1 MSAEVFDPRK
11 APAKFRR
18 LRCLNSVLITQS
30 SALLPNNPVCSRQLA
45 GWNRKADLLRW
56 LEIDHQLEFG
66 RLLDRQV
73 GGLRSFEDFI
83 DVNGCA
89 TIPDAAIGSV

>member
-30 SALLPNNPVCSRQLA
+30 SALLPNNPIRPRQHI
-45 GWNRKADLLRW
+45 GRNRQTDLLRRFQ
-56 LEIDHQLEFG
+56 ID
-66 RLLDRQV
+66 D
-73 GGLRSFEDFI
+73 
-83 DVNGCA
+83 
-89 TIPDAAIGSV
+89 